1 MHTFGIILVLL
12 SEQHAVLFAHINL
25 LIIHTKTGNNL
36 LCLVQVFWYVVLR
49 WDEINN
55 QLHDIVVALI
65 REVILQFHRNKYV
78 SQLVVQLNQCHRAL
92 FHLRWQGAYR
102 NSAPPEVDADLQTLG
117 HTPYQCLLSCHSF
130 GPHRRFRLTHRLWV
144 PAPLH
149 AIATAGSSALI
160 RV

>member
-55 QLHDIVVALI
+55 H
-65 REVILQFHRNKYV
+65 F
-78 SQLVVQLNQCHRAL
+78 SNQCHRAL